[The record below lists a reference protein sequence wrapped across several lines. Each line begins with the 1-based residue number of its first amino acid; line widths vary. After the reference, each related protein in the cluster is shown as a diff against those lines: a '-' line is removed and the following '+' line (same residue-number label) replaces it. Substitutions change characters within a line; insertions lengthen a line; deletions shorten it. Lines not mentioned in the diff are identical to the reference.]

1 MNEIIEFLQLIMEMV
16 NEEVPP
22 GVLLNTY
29 SLDGEPIVTEFTIL
43 DEGSVLIVIDETGIF
58 LADSSSDIKRT
69 CSIKTTV
76 DIFEQMFMGSLS
88 PLDAIFYNTVY
99 VEGSIKDLVSI
110 VDLFNRFNNLYDE
123 ILRV

>member
-1 MNEIIEFLQLIMEMV
+1 MNEIIEFLQLVMEMV

-22 GVLLNTY
+22 GILLNTY
-29 SLDGEPIVTEFTIL
+29 SLDSKPIVTEFSIL
-43 DEGSVLIVIDETGIF
+43 NEGSVLIVIDETGIF
-58 LADSSSDIKRT
+58 LADSSSDIERT

-76 DIFEQMFMGSLS
+76 DIFEQMFMGTLS

-99 VEGSIKDLVSI
+99 VEGSIKDLISI